1 MNTPRRLPLTAAAL
15 TAVLLGGC
23 AQDAAPLPSAPLT
36 QQDVAESVAS
46 IAEQLERALAR
57 AADDEGIVALQGFPQ
72 AGALSNPF
80 FGYGVTL
87 MSAKHPGTPG
97 ALRAL
102 ADFDLPRGIYTF
114 REQDGSATWMV
125 DGESDDLTLNWSY
138 DRDPYTAD
146 LPGPAEASMT
156 FDWNAQSPTVE
167 VASPYGESV
176 EVSTSLNLTLLAD
189 GVSAADVDVAM
200 SYYACADGTRILE
213 PTSLSVNGTGS
224 FLSLENVGY
233 SVLETA
239 AGETFQTQG
248 KVTLLESGIFLD
260 WGIDI
265 DGELSRDEGCFGESL
280 SLDGGGVAVELGGL
294 TGDVRSVALR
304 FAFDNLLGGAGP
316 SFSDGAVVIN
326 GDEGRA
332 ITFAGS
338 LWDTDGNGVP
348 GDDLTVTFADGSR
361 STLEELL
368 LEWYP
373 MAALRHLRGR

>member
-1 MNTPRRLPLTAAAL
+1 MTTPRRLPLTAVI

-36 QQDVAESVAS
+36 QQDVAESVAG
-46 IAEQLERALAR
+46 IAEQLERALER

-72 AGALSNPF
+72 DSALSNPF

-87 MSAKHPGTPG
+87 MSAKHPEAPG

-102 ADFDLPRGIYTF
+102 ADFDLPRGVYTF
-114 REQDGSATWMV
+114 REQDGSATWMM
-125 DGESDDLTLNWSY
+125 DSESDDLTLNWSY
-138 DRDPYTAD
+138 DRDPETAAPD
-146 LPGPAEASMT
+146 AAEASLT
-156 FDWNAQSPTVE
+156 FDWDAQSPTTE
-167 VASPYGESV
+167 VRSPSGESV
-176 EVSTSLNLTLLAD
+176 EVPTGLNLTLLAD
-189 GVSAADVDVAM
+189 GVRAADVDIAT
-200 SYYACADGTRILE
+200 SYYSAPGCPAGILE
-213 PTSLSVNGTGS
+213 PTSLSVGGTGS

-233 SVLETA
+233 SVVETDT
-239 AGETFQTQG
+239 GETFQTQG

-260 WGIDI
+260 WNMDI
-265 DGELSRDEGCFGESL
+265 DGELSRDEGCFSHSL
-280 SLDGGGVAVELGGL
+280 LLEGGNVAVELGGL
-294 TGDVRSVALR
+294 AGDVRSVALR
-304 FAFDNLLGGAGP
+304 FAFDNLLGGTGP

-338 LWDTDGNGVP
+338 LSDGDGNGIP
-348 GDDLTVTFADGSR
+348 GDDLTVTFADGSS

-373 MAALRHLRGR
+373 TAALRHHRGR